1 MAIQNLNK
9 QDQLDLTMNW
19 DGSTG
24 QQVED
29 LISRHLP
36 SSMAYSSSDN
46 ILTIANSNGDP
57 IVKAEVSVA
66 QPIYTHSIQI
76 QGIYFNSISSENQI
90 NKDSILCKLGTRIYL
105 GVKYTYTATNPLTNV
120 LTNVNS
126 TQKLYINV
134 GNGFVQLEQGIKSSA
149 DVQYIE
155 ITDLYSKVTSSN
167 VSVRAVAS
175 ANIEDKTVTATTT
188 KKIQVINPILRYSGS
203 SYVVPGTAGFEVQ
216 DGGDVSYLLYY
227 NINDTVVKNQDSLT
241 LALDTVGI
249 NKIEA
254 YVEVA
259 NNASIKSDPIK
270 IQIINNVNNAT
281 FDRTLYAVNEVSKG
295 INNWEFSKLYKLSI
309 YFKGQDKEEV
319 TVTTRLTNTGNPDSY
334 YLDKTKSIAL
344 TGESGI
350 IETDISYFLGI
361 SATQDQ
367 PNMVLTVNIDN
378 QDIVSWDNT
387 TIITLYNKGSFSYTS
402 DCSYH
407 FDQYSPDDSNIVTK
421 EVIDKTISP
430 DGLITD
436 DALSVFRLSAGNYPD
451 NIINL
456 DLSNQLTNQGFTF
469 ELDFKSY
476 NISDETKPL
485 LKLGRF
491 ILYPTELN
499 WQYGKVSSDLIDTTA
514 KSSIFQGDTRTHILI
529 EVVPNFKI
537 PRREIPSDALVV
549 ADKTVSLVRVFIN
562 GCIDR
567 EYKYDYLTDF
577 QYNGFNLEVSP
588 QSADMDI
595 YGLRV
600 YNRALTLKEVENNYV
615 STMSSITEKTKFQQ
629 LNDIVSVDSNN
640 DTYISYNKTKKFY
653 NTLVYVIPSNPK
665 SQLRYEY
672 PHQFSLVKGDS
683 LEGCTVF
690 VNYVNSIATN
700 NAHVLT
706 EAQLNRCSGRF
717 TNVAISGQ
725 GTSAMKY
732 YWYNIQMKKTK
743 VEGKK
748 TYFTSQGCYN
758 EELDDYVQPTGDNP
772 NKYQYKSKYYYM
784 PEDTECSIGI
794 NKLCGKF
801 NYASSMQ
808 SHKIGAVKA
817 FHDLWDACVD
827 KADFTPEEIKGRKA
841 CLEDA
846 FIAFYVN
853 SDLEDVSNYKL
864 SDLAQLDDSKI
875 MFAGFQTWGS
885 AKGDKNTFG
894 YSDATPKYILLEG
907 AENQGTL
914 CNWLAPW
921 GPSVVELSGE
931 TWKTKELGTSG
942 SYSLSDSFDVD
953 FGLNDSDKT
962 GSTMSTDGQET
973 LNKFIEAY
981 NFVYMHTIN
990 LLPYKESYSLNDPRN
1005 SSGTN
1010 KLDPTKKYYIT
1021 SINYQDNTYFK
1032 GAQWDVFRYDTHSKL
1047 WVPAGLPV
1055 LNSDGS
1061 QKLSTVRSAYN
1072 TDVYEYEIFN
1082 LKKFHEQLGTSGA
1095 ENINTYIEDLKTDF
1109 KNKFGTYFHVDDIV
1123 YHQAFIRLFAG
1134 TDNRAKNTYFKLF
1147 NKDCKIQ
1154 LLQDDMD
1161 TILATDNRGLQ
1172 NKPYFLLEPS
1182 LESNPTYKS
1191 MWGGSSA
1198 FFDLFD
1204 QAYKE
1209 EIDAMLLKMLSQ
1221 MNLINTSNS
1230 SLDAWM
1236 TKYFYYVQ
1244 QYYPAVAYNYTA
1256 RLAYEAAQLFYDNRA
1271 EISNNWSNNGQEPLS
1286 QEHGSCLQSEIAFMR
1301 KRLIMFISQAQLGND
1316 FGRQGSGICIKSQ
1329 ENGVGITQSYT
1340 VDVTPYQYMYLGY
1353 LIGSTPNLYTNKR
1366 IAAGETYKITID
1378 MVSNTSSYYVLGGQY
1393 ISKFDNFSQVYYNK
1407 GAYSLSAP
1415 KLLEFSVN
1423 TGTKDLP
1430 LFQPPALNLKTDVL
1444 EKLDL
1449 TNVRSLTTINLDSE
1463 HTPKLKEV
1471 ILTGTNIATVTL
1483 PVGSRLTKVH
1493 YPAALTNLTIT
1504 NNEGLQEVVFEGLN
1518 NLETVDINC
1527 AKVGQFN
1534 ISDFC
1539 EQLISCPSLKSV
1551 TLRNINATIS
1561 LEALQKLILLQAK
1574 ITGKLTIANSSG
1586 QLQAISYTDKIN
1598 LVDLYGN
1605 IDSESNGLYIRYKET
1620 IAFRITCEAEV
1631 SVYGEGYSGNPFGLS
1646 IDGNNISLITE
1657 GGKVVPDITYKFN
1670 SDVSSVATIN
1680 KRTGVITLKVASSP
1694 KSTTATI
1701 TVKLKNGNTL
1711 TSSAIT
1717 VNFAWKAPELGNF
1730 VYADGTYSS
1739 AYMTSKTLMGLI
1751 FALDKTTSTSGT
1763 AYIVGK
1769 EYLDAQYVGYSNE
1782 GVQGVHDERQDLYN
1796 VQFQLN
1802 NLNPNLGSSYYKC
1815 ATTQGLGADAN
1826 SDSITI
1832 TSFRQKS
1839 PSTFTGKS
1847 DTQKYIDNVNEIL
1860 LPYIVQKYPSMIQTV
1875 GDKCSINSRQNL
1887 DALLA
1892 SIPNFA
1898 NTNLEMMQC
1907 LLFPYFYE
1915 TYLYEPT
1922 VTEEEKRTQ
1931 AFRDYFSKGNW
1942 YIPSYPELATLIYY
1956 RGYSAAGTN
1965 FSTGDIPLK
1974 SSISD
1979 SIPKGSGDL
1988 RNPIF
1993 STAYKNAGNYMPSAW
2008 NTLADSNNLC
2018 TNTDASGHNYTYQEV
2033 TYWSGT
2039 ANYYNYKWILGTS
2052 TDSNNSYGEQ
2062 GSAIRGWRLTKH
2074 RPLPCVQFK
2083 YAYE

>member
-36 SSMAYSSSDN
+36 SSMVYSSSDN

-90 NKDSILCKLGTRIYL
+90 NKDSILCKLGTKIYL

-155 ITDLYSKVTSSN
+155 ITDLYSKVASSN

-188 KKIQVINPILRYSGS
+188 KKIQVVNPILRYSGS

-259 NNASIKSDPIK
+259 NNATIKSDPIK

-281 FDRTLYAVNEVSKG
+281 FDRTLYVVNEVSKG

-309 YFKGQDKEEV
+309 YFKGQDKEEA

-367 PNMVLTVNIDN
+367 PSMVLTVNIDN

-700 NAHVLT
+700 DAHVLT

-717 TNVAISGQ
+717 TDVAVSGQ

-841 CLEDA
+841 CLEDV

-953 FGLNDSDKT
+953 FGLNDGDKT

-1095 ENINTYIEDLKTDF
+1095 ENINTYIEDLKADF

-1209 EIDAMLLKMLSQ
+1209 EIDAMLLRMLSQ
-1221 MNLINTSNS
+1221 MNLIDTSNS

-1271 EISNNWSNNGQEPLS
+1271 EIGKNWTNNNQEPLS

-1329 ENGVGITQSYT
+1329 ENGLEITQSYT

-1378 MVSNTSSYYVLGGQY
+1378 IVSNTSSYYVLGGQY

-1407 GAYSLSAP
+1407 SAYSLSAP

-1701 TVKLKNGNTL
+1701 SIKLKNGNTL

-1782 GVQGVHDERQDLYN
+1782 GVQGVNDERQDLYN

-1802 NLNPNLGSSYYKC
+1802 KLNPNLGSSYYKC
-1815 ATTQGLGADAN
+1815 ATTQGLDANAN

-1860 LPYIVQKYPSMIQTV
+1860 LPYIAQKYPSMIQTV

-1922 VTEEEKRTQ
+1922 VTEEEKNTK
-1931 AFRDYFSKGNW
+1931 AFKDNFSKGNW

-2039 ANYYNYKWILGTS
+2039 ANYYDYKWILGTS
-2052 TDSNNSYGEQ
+2052 TDLNNSYGEQ

>member
-155 ITDLYSKVTSSN
+155 ITDLYSKVASSN

-259 NNASIKSDPIK
+259 NNATIKSDPIK

-588 QSADMDI
+588 QSADIDI

-615 STMSSITEKTKFQQ
+615 STMSSITEKTRFQQ

-717 TNVAISGQ
+717 TNVVISGQ

-841 CLEDA
+841 CLEDV

-953 FGLNDSDKT
+953 FGLNDGDKT

-1032 GAQWDVFRYDTHSKL
+1032 GAQWDVFRYDTHSRL

-1095 ENINTYIEDLKTDF
+1095 ENINTYIEDLKADF

-1182 LESNPTYKS
+1182 LESNPIYKS

-1221 MNLINTSNS
+1221 MNLIDTSNS

-1271 EISNNWSNNGQEPLS
+1271 EIGKNWTNNNQEPLS

-1329 ENGVGITQSYT
+1329 ENGLEITQSYT

-1378 MVSNTSSYYVLGGQY
+1378 IVSNTSSYYVLGGQY

-1769 EYLDAQYVGYSNE
+1769 EYLDSQYVGYSDE
-1782 GVQGVHDERQDLYN
+1782 GAQKANDERQDLYN

-1802 NLNPNLGSSYYKC
+1802 KLNPNLGSSYYKC

-1847 DTQKYIDNVNEIL
+1847 DTQKYIDNVNEML
-1860 LPYIVQKYPSMIQTV
+1860 LPYIAQKYPSMIQIV

-1931 AFRDYFSKGNW
+1931 AFKDYFSKGNW

-1956 RGYSAAGTN
+1956 RGYSAAGEN

-1979 SIPKGSGDL
+1979 SITKGSGDL

-2018 TNTDASGHNYTYQEV
+2018 TNTDASGHNYTYQEI

-2039 ANYYNYKWILGTS
+2039 ANYYDYKWILGTS
-2052 TDSNNSYGEQ
+2052 TDNNNSYGEQ

>member
-36 SSMAYSSSDN
+36 SSMAYNSSDN
-46 ILTIANSNGDP
+46 ILTIANSKGDP

-155 ITDLYSKVTSSN
+155 ITDLYSKVASSN

-227 NINDTVVKNQDSLT
+227 NINDTVVKNQDGLT

-259 NNASIKSDPIK
+259 NNATIKSDPIK

-334 YLDKTKSIAL
+334 YLNKTKSIAL

-402 DCSYH
+402 DCSYY

-615 STMSSITEKTKFQQ
+615 STMSSITEKTRFQQ

-700 NAHVLT
+700 DAHVLT

-717 TNVAISGQ
+717 TNVAVSGQ

-784 PEDTECSIGI
+784 PEDSECSIGI

-841 CLEDA
+841 CLEDV

-953 FGLNDSDKT
+953 FGLNDDDKT

-1095 ENINTYIEDLKTDF
+1095 ENINTYIEDLKADF

-1209 EIDAMLLKMLSQ
+1209 EIDAMLLRMLSQ
-1221 MNLINTSNS
+1221 MNLIDTSNS

-1271 EISNNWSNNGQEPLS
+1271 EIGRPWSNNGQEPLS

-1518 NLETVDINC
+1518 NLEIVDINC

-1680 KRTGVITLKVASSP
+1680 KRTGVITLKVTSSP

-1701 TVKLKNGNTL
+1701 SVKLKNGNTL

-1769 EYLDAQYVGYSNE
+1769 EYLDSQYVGYSDE
-1782 GVQGVHDERQDLYN
+1782 GTQKANDERKDLYN

-1802 NLNPNLGSSYYKC
+1802 KLNPNLGSSYYKC

-1860 LPYIVQKYPSMIQTV
+1860 LPYIAQKYPSMIQTV

-2039 ANYYNYKWILGTS
+2039 ANYYEYKWILGTS
-2052 TDSNNSYGEQ
+2052 TDYNNSYGEQ
-2062 GSAIRGWRLTKH
+2062 GSVIRGWRLTKH